1 LSEEALQIAEERR
14 EAKSKGEKEGY
25 TQLNADLQRI
35 GRRDKNAFFKE
46 HCKEIEENN
55 GRGMT
60 RDLFRKIG
68 DTKGTFHTKMG
79 TIKKRNSKHLIEAE
93 EIKKRWQE
101 IQENCTKKILMT
113 QITTMVWSLT

>member
-1 LSEEALQIAEERR
+1 MSEEALQIAEERR

-55 GRGMT
+55 GRGKT

-68 DTKGTFHTKMG
+68 DTKRKFHVRIGIRKDRKGKDLT
-79 TIKKRNSKHLIEAE
+79 EAT
-93 EIKKRWQE
+93 RD
-101 IQENCTKKILMT
+101 
-113 QITTMVWSLT
+113 